1 LATQIAVREVS
12 DFLKE
17 NDSIDQVTF
26 VCFNDEGYQAYLAEV
41 KTVDAEL

>member
-1 LATQIAVREVS
+1 LATQIAVSEVS

-26 VCFNDEGYQAYLAEV
+26 VCFNDEAYQAYLAEM
-41 KTVDAEL
+41 KTVDVEL